1 VSKLIAVQDFSYA
14 LSDQSDLTITA
25 TILLT
30 GIPSIVNKVNG
41 LGFCLDGF
49 TLQVTNVKT
58 VSATIPDPGPYNA
71 SFSATALKVKD
82 LSEGKLVLRIGDKT
96 GVIHA
101 TPNIPGSPNTPEPVT
116 FTITITNSG
125 QNFVFAN

>member
-1 VSKLIAVQDFSYA
+1 
-14 LSDQSDLTITA
+14 SDQSDLTITA

-58 VSATIPDPGPYNA
+58 ASATIPDPGPYNA

-82 LSEGKLVLRIGDKT
+82 LSENKLVLRVGDKT
-96 GVIHA
+96 GIIHA
-101 TPNIPGSPNTPEPVT
+101 IPNVPGPTPEPVT

-125 QNFVFAN
+125 QIKSLAN